1 MISKEGGGF
10 MTTKSGIGGARR
22 ARLLDG
28 EGVAE
33 FIYGTVTGM
42 VAVGGI
48 QAGHDVSWRGAA
60 SIIVLGALAIWVAHA
75 YSELVAHRIT
85 AGRRLGAPDLLSV
98 LGASWPIIF
107 AGVLLAVPL
116 SGAALGLCSV
126 DAALLA
132 SNALGIAVLAL
143 VGFFAER
150 DGTWPRRVM
159 LAVLSAGLG
168 LAVVAV
174 ELVVH
179 H

>member
-1 MISKEGGGF
+1 
-10 MTTKSGIGGARR
+10 MTTNTGTGGPRR

-48 QAGHDVSWRGAA
+48 QAGHDVSWLGAA
-60 SIIVLGALAIWVAHA
+60 EIIVLGAVAIWIAHA
-75 YSELVAHRIT
+75 YSELVAHRVS
-85 AGRRLGAPDLLSV
+85 AGRKLRTHDLLSV
-98 LGASWPIIF
+98 LGASWPIVF
-107 AGVLLAVPL
+107 AGALLAVPL
-116 SGAALGLCSV
+116 FGVALRLCSV
-126 DAALLA
+126 DAALVA
-132 SNALGIAVLAL
+132 SNGLGVAVLAL
-143 VGFFAER
+143 VGFVAER
-150 DGTWPRRVM
+150 SEDWPRRVM